1 MADALP
7 TRRHEIAATPISRFA
22 ALSELRSML
31 RASSLPLSSAAMP
44 LLLLPLAAHAAWLG
58 PLAARAP
65 PAPHA
70 AASRAPAPVLLD
82 YIKESHDWETSQ
94 TPFDYSQ
101 DADWLAEGVEVVRS
115 QNPTMLPL
123 LTRLRDFEFFR
134 YFAVDLLAGC
144 SYMPTQDEPCGLD
157 ACEIDPVDDEVPEGM
172 RARDEDEYEFDLDAW
187 ARWDMPSDFTEYY
200 DVTALGE
207 GNTQYDGSRVWKFI
221 HQKICFQKRLNDD
234 ESAWKRDF
242 NRAISGMHSSVSA
255 HIIAD
260 IERSGDIDEARAR
273 NSARNS
279 RRAILG
285 AQVGAQ
291 FSDAATPPSTSRRAA
306 STSGGCA
313 TSPARSTTCTSRT

>member
-1 MADALP
+1 MRTSL
-7 TRRHEIAATPISRFA
+7 
-22 ALSELRSML
+22 
-31 RASSLPLSSAAMP
+31 LPLSSAALP

-58 PLAARAP
+58 PLAARSP

-144 SYMPTQDEPCGLD
+144 SYIPTEDEPCGLD

-260 IERSGDIDEARAR
+260 IERSGDIDEASRR
-273 NSARNS
+273 

-285 AQVGAQ
+285 AQFSARNSGRAILGAQ
-291 FSDAATPPSTSRRAA
+291 SSDAATPPSASRRAA